1 MKIHFSKCAV
11 GLFMYSAYMMDK
23 KGYKV
28 PLGLWDDHTVD
39 EMMESIGLQD
49 TCSNIEDHQNC
60 DFVVDFN
67 KKEIE
72 FL

>member
-1 MKIHFSKCAV
+1 MKIHFSKCPV
-11 GLFMYSAYMMDK
+11 GIFMYSAYMLDK

-28 PLGLWDDHTVD
+28 PLGIWDDHTVD

-49 TCSNIEDHQNC
+49 KTSSIEDNQNC
-60 DFVVDFN
+60 DFVVDFAN
-67 KKEIE
+67 REID